1 VKQAEARAEAALPFS
16 LGFVQSVAH
25 TSFSVRAARETLS
38 VQLGEEEFPPVTH
51 PRRSGEAVAQL
62 PREEVESSSLEV
74 SKSCV
79 DVALRDMV
87 SGHGGDGVAVE
98 PGDLKG
104 LFQP

>member
-1 VKQAEARAEAALPFS
+1 MKQAEARAEAALPFS
-16 LGFVQSVAH
+16 LGFVQSVAR

-38 VQLGEEEFPPVTH
+38 VHLGEEEFPPVTH
-51 PRRSGEAVAQL
+51 LRRSGEAVAQL

-87 SGHGGDGVAVE
+87 SGNGGVLLGV
-98 PGDLKG
+98 GQDDHSS